1 MLPTLPVSVKSPAL
15 SPPFNVTLVSG
26 FTAGHVNLVSAESPR
41 KTMHKKNIRSV
52 QFNIT
57 RAFQKAEMAI
67 SSKTQKQKNKTNKLS
82 IKVASCPN
90 RLIIYITKANESIN

>member
-26 FTAGHVNLVSAESPR
+26 FTAGHANLVSAESPR

-57 RAFQKAEMAI
+57 RVFQKAEMAI
-67 SSKTQKQKNKTNKLS
+67 SSKNAKGKKQNEQIEYKSGKL
-82 IKVASCPN
+82 P
-90 RLIIYITKANESIN
+90 